1 MWHKALECTSD
12 CTVVILGGQGKGSS
26 SKNQFT
32 NNFGHSSWW
41 LSHQLLNVWTNWI
54 MFARL
59 RGKHVT
65 SKVIPC
71 ISLPP
76 RKKHMLF
83 PHHPPTTLSPP
94 QKKKTLQRFVCF
106 LFLARFS
113 MDGERSR
120 FLPWQCGGPER
131 SSLAN
136 QKLLRQLF
144 HGLLSIHT
152 ILDLGAG

>member
-59 RGKHVT
+59 WGKHVT

-94 QKKKTLQRFVCF
+94 QKKKKRSNA
-106 LFLARFS
+106 LFASFFWLGFQWMERGPGSSHGSAEDRNGVLWLIRSYSANFS
-113 MDGERSR
+113 MV
-120 FLPWQCGGPER
+120 F
-131 SSLAN
+131 
-136 QKLLRQLF
+136 
-144 HGLLSIHT
+144 
-152 ILDLGAG
+152 